1 MAVSFNGC
9 SITIVAADDATDTCT
24 YALRSFTSGG
34 GDVPAIDVTGAN
46 SGRRLQLP
54 GLRQPKRL
62 DIDAIAPST
71 VSQVIVPGDLCDWS
85 VTGNTTV
92 ATSGTNWYCESVEV
106 TGSIDEA
113 NTISIVLI
121 EGSGAA

>member
-92 ATSGTNWYCESVEV
+92 ATSARG
-106 TGSIDEA
+106 
-113 NTISIVLI
+113 
-121 EGSGAA
+121 